1 MTLMSDVQ
9 KINRIPVVSRLLD
22 VLCRTTGMGFSAI
35 ARVTEDQWIAC
46 ATKDLISFGLNP
58 GDELKQG
65 KTLCHEVR
73 LHREPIA
80 IDDVAEDPMF
90 SSHPS
95 PAIYGFQS
103 YISVPIIRK
112 NGEFFGTLCAIDP
125 MPAKVKAGEV
135 IDTFKLFADLISFYL
150 NSVEETEPI
159 TEDEES
165 PELQEEFMGILAHDL
180 RNPLATARMS
190 AEILLKVADK
200 DIVTRH
206 AGMVK
211 STSYRMEGMIENLL
225 DFARNRIGNGIRLK
239 KEADIAALEKTLQ
252 QVLREIHIISPN
264 RVVETD
270 IQLAEAFPC
279 DMGKIGQLFT
289 NLLGNADKHGASELP
304 IKVKA
309 HSRAGEFLL
318 SVSYNGD
325 KISEE
330 LQKNLFKPYYQSP
343 EGTLRKGGGLGIY
356 IAREIAKAHNGSIR
370 VTSTEQETRFSFHC
384 SYKNFPLFLREGWL
398 T

>member
-1 MTLMSDVQ
+1 MSDVQ

-80 IDDVAEDPMF
+80 IDDVTEDPLY
-90 SSHPS
+90 SSHVS
-95 PAIYGFQS
+95 PALYGFQS
-103 YISVPIIRK
+103 YISVPIIRR

-135 IDTFKLFADLISFYL
+135 IDSFKLFADLISFHL
-150 NSVEETEPI
+150 NSIEEKEAESGIPAVE
-159 TEDEES
+159 EES
-165 PELQEEFMGILAHDL
+165 PELQEEFIGILGHDL

-200 DIVTRH
+200 EIITRH
-206 AGMVK
+206 AGMIK

-225 DFARNRIGNGIRLK
+225 DFARTRRGNGLRIK
-239 KEADIAALEKTLQ
+239 KETNREGLDKTLHQ
-252 QVLREIHIISPN
+252 AIREIHIISPH
-264 RVVETD
+264 RVIESE
-270 IQLAEAFPC
+270 IELEEAFPC
-279 DMGKIGQLFT
+279 DQVRIGQLFS
-289 NLLGNADKHGASELP
+289 NLLGNADKHGTCELP

-309 HSRAGEFLL
+309 YSRGGKFLL
-318 SVSYNGD
+318 SVTSTGER
-325 KISEE
+325 IPEE
-330 LQKNLFKPYYQSP
+330 LQENLFKPYYQSP
-343 EGTLRKGGGLGIY
+343 EGSFRKGLGLALY
-356 IAREIAKAHNGSIR
+356 IASEIAKAHNGRILVS
-370 VTSTEQETRFSFHC
+370 STDQETSFSFVC
-384 SYKNFPLFLREGWL
+384 NY
-398 T
+398 

>member
-1 MTLMSDVQ
+1 MPHHRNGL
-9 KINRIPVVSRLLD
+9 
-22 VLCRTTGMGFSAI
+22 
-35 ARVTEDQWIAC
+35 
-46 ATKDLISFGLNP
+46 FGLNP

-65 KTLCHEVR
+65 KTLGHEVR

-135 IDTFKLFADLISFYL
+135 IDTFKLFADLISFHL

-252 QVLREIHIISPN
+252 QVLREIHIISPQ

-270 IQLAEAFPC
+270 IQLSEAFPC
-279 DMGKIGQLFT
+279 DMGKIGQLFA
-289 NLLGNADKHGASELP
+289 NLLGNADKHGTSELP

-318 SVSYNGD
+318 SVSYSGD

-384 SYKNFPLFLREGWL
+384 SY
-398 T
+398 